1 MVATVS
7 ACTQKYDPESDFI
20 VELINGGKAIM
31 ITGYIGDKLDII
43 IPNKIKNLPVTYIG
57 NNAFEGE
64 KFINNS
70 ATFFIGKIT
79 SVAIPKSVTVIG
91 DFAFRGNQ
99 LTSVTIPKGVTS
111 IENYAFASN
120 QITSVS
126 IPNTVTSIG
135 TGAFM
140 LNQLVNITIPNS
152 VTFIGGGAFVGSQL
166 TSVTIGAN
174 VKLEGEANTSSRTL
188 SSEVRNLSSI
198 TTSFDIEYINGG
210 KRAGTYT
217 RPDTNSTTT
226 WTRK

>member
-1 MVATVS
+1 MLMAIVF
-7 ACTQKYDPESDFI
+7 ACSNKNGSSTNSGDRKVNYNPESDFE

-31 ITGYIGDKLDII
+31 ITNYIGDKLDIN
-43 IPNKIKNLPVTYIG
+43 IPPKIKNLPVTYIG

-64 KFINNS
+64 KSINNS

-91 DFAFRGNQ
+91 DYVFRGNQ
-99 LTSVTIPKGVTS
+99 LTSVTIP
-111 IENYAFASN
+111 NN
-120 QITSVS
+120 
-126 IPNTVTSIG
+126 VTSIG

-140 LNQLVNITIPNS
+140 LNQLTNITIPNS
-152 VTFIGGGAFVGSQL
+152 VTFIGGAAFVGSQL

-174 VKLEGEANTSSRTL
+174 VKLEGEAHTSSGSL
-188 SSEVRNLSSI
+188 SSELKKFSSI
-198 TTSFDIEYINGG
+198 ATSFDIEYINGG

-217 RPDTNSTTT
+217 RPDTNSTT